1 MANNDIRLNERNNEP
16 ILQQLLQ
23 VWRDYYDE
31 IFEVDLQTGAFE
43 TLMDHSRSRWP
54 VKGFAGI
61 EVMILAE
68 KLVHPDDK
76 EAFTDF
82 FDLEGIARR
91 ILDDINVT
99 KLNFRIRVES
109 GEYAWVK
116 VKNIVPTK
124 QPGDEIKF
132 FSCFRMLDDEAAAD
146 LKYKQELVDALEEQ
160 RKLFNEQ
167 TRLIKE
173 VTDRVRSPLAGII
186 SMAALAKNDS
196 GDSDTSAERFA
207 MIESEAV
214 SMNRALKSLI
224 SEDEELEL
232 PVFEFHDK
240 PINEISYGRQFDYDS
255 KPAEEGLEDIYVP
268 EDFAY
273 VSGTV
278 KPFSG
283 RYEEIYDFTGKRI
296 LLAEGNKL
304 SHEVIRNML
313 TAMGAQVDSCNDG
326 KSAVIEFIAHPAKTY
341 DLVMAD
347 TVLDEIDG
355 FSVAKCIRIS
365 GKEDGETVPIF
376 ALTAD
381 GSATE
386 IKKAYKYNFTALFS
400 RPIDFVSLFDRVSK
414 EMGR

>member
-1 MANNDIRLNERNNEP
+1 MTNNDIRLNERNNEP
-16 ILQQLLQ
+16 ILRQLLQ

-43 TLMDHSRSRWP
+43 TLMEHNRGRWP

-76 EAFTDF
+76 KAFADF

-99 KLNFRIRVES
+99 KLNFRIRVEN

-132 FSCFRMLDDEAAAD
+132 FSCFRRLDDEAAAD

-196 GDSDTSAERFA
+196 LDTDASAERFA

-240 PINEISYGRQFDYDS
+240 PINEISYGRQFDYDK
-255 KPAEEGLEDIYVP
+255 KPVEEGLDDIYVP
-268 EDFAY
+268 EGFAY
-273 VSGTV
+273 VSNTI

-304 SHEVIRNML
+304 SHEVIRNMF
-313 TAMGAQVDSCNDG
+313 TAMGAEVD
-326 KSAVIEFIAHPAKTY
+326 FIAHPAKTY

-381 GSATE
+381 ATSTE

-400 RPIDFVSLFDRVSK
+400 RPIDFVSLFERVSK
-414 EMGR
+414 EIIR

>member
-1 MANNDIRLNERNNEP
+1 
-16 ILQQLLQ
+16 
-23 VWRDYYDE
+23 
-31 IFEVDLQTGAFE
+31 
-43 TLMDHSRSRWP
+43 
-54 VKGFAGI
+54 
-61 EVMILAE
+61 
-68 KLVHPDDK
+68 
-76 EAFTDF
+76 
-82 FDLEGIARR
+82 
-91 ILDDINVT
+91 
-99 KLNFRIRVES
+99 
-109 GEYAWVK
+109 
-116 VKNIVPTK
+116 
-124 QPGDEIKF
+124 
-132 FSCFRMLDDEAAAD
+132 
-146 LKYKQELVDALEEQ
+146 
-160 RKLFNEQ
+160 
-167 TRLIKE
+167 
-173 VTDRVRSPLAGII
+173 
-186 SMAALAKNDS
+186 
-196 GDSDTSAERFA
+196 
-207 MIESEAV
+207 
-214 SMNRALKSLI
+214 MNRALKSLI